1 MEKEIRKTEE
11 GKTYWNGE
19 GAYEA
24 EYQRLYDE
32 FVPSSGR
39 SNSFQ
44 GEVMRAVSRMY
55 YEYYNNGNCNAC
67 EEIPACAYWELDDED
82 EMEYE
87 YAVSEFYQEF
97 IDIIYSYLYRRGN
110 EEGAE
115 LIKNIEHEIPNCS
128 FGEMQLERKY
138 ERLMDIVLYEL
149 SNDDNRDEIPEW
161 YKN

>member
-11 GKTYWNGE
+11 GKMYWDGE

-24 EYQRLYDE
+24 EYKRLYDE
-32 FVPSSGR
+32 LVPSSGR

-44 GEVMRAVSRMY
+44 GEVMRAVSRLY

-67 EEIPACAYWELDDED
+67 EEVPSCQYWELDEDE

-87 YAVSEFYQEF
+87 YVVTDFYQGF
-97 IDIIYSYLYRRGN
+97 IDIIVSYLYRRRN
-110 EEGAE
+110 EEGIGVVKE
-115 LIKNIEHEIPNCS
+115 VEWGITNCS
-128 FGEMQLERKY
+128 FGEVQLNQKY

>member
-11 GKTYWNGE
+11 GKMYWDGE

-24 EYQRLYDE
+24 EYKRLYDE
-32 FVPSSGR
+32 LVPSSGR

-44 GEVMRAVSRMY
+44 GEVMRAVSRLY

-67 EEIPACAYWELDDED
+67 VEVSSCPYWELDDDE

-87 YAVSEFYQEF
+87 YVITEFYQGF
-97 IDIIYSYLYRRGN
+97 IDIIDSYLYRRRN
-110 EEGAE
+110 EEGVE
-115 LIKNIEHEIPNCS
+115 LINKIQKLIPNCS
-128 FGEMQLERKY
+128 FGEVQLNQKY

-161 YKN
+161 YNN

>member
-1 MEKEIRKTEE
+1 MENEMRKTED
-11 GKTYWNGE
+11 GKMYWNGE

-32 FVPSSGR
+32 LVPASGR

-67 EEIPACAYWELDDED
+67 QEIPSKPYWELDDED
-82 EMEYE
+82 DMEYE
-87 YAVSEFYQEF
+87 FVVSEFYQGF
-97 IDIIYSYLYRRGN
+97 IDLIDCYLYRRRN
-110 EEGAE
+110 DEGVD
-115 LIKNIEHEIPNCS
+115 LIKKIENMITTCS
-128 FGEMQLERKY
+128 FGEVQLNQKY

-149 SNDDNRDEIPEW
+149 SNDENRDEIPEW